1 MWNVG
6 GCASWYLDSEGRN
19 TTLWPDYT
27 FRFRRLTRTF
37 DPTAYD
43 LIAGRRKVPGTATT
57 RSG

>member
-37 DPTAYD
+37 DPTAYE
-43 LIAGRRKVPGTATT
+43 LVPARRRVRDALTA
-57 RSG
+57 R